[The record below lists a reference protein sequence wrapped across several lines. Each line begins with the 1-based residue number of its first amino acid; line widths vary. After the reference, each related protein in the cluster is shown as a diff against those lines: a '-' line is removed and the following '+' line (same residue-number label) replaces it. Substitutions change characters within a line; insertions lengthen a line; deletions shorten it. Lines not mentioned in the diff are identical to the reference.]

1 MENEFVGLARQVSTL
16 TGTKLGQIRQVAQ
29 MTKILAINARI
40 EAGRAGE
47 AGSSFAVVADEV
59 KGVSQT
65 VSGLA
70 AELEAGLAQQMK
82 ELDAVGA
89 SVQGNRLA
97 DLALNMI
104 DIIDRNLYER
114 SCDVR
119 WWATDSAVHQLC
131 SHPDADA
138 REHASSRLG
147 VILDSYTVYLDLW
160 ITDAKG
166 TVLANARPGKYHS
179 VVGSS
184 VSDRQWFRD
193 AIRTRDGG
201 EFAVADIAVEPKLH
215 GAQIATYATAV
226 REGGRADGPVI
237 GTLGIFFDWQP
248 QAQNVVDNVRL
259 SGEERKVTRCLL
271 LDHAGRVIAASDHVG
286 VLTENIKIKA
296 TGPQGRYT
304 DHSGA
309 IYGYAL
315 TPGYETYPGLGWYG
329 LLIQS

>member
-1 MENEFVGLARQVSTL
+1 MENEFVALARQVSIL
-16 TGTKLGQIRQVAQ
+16 TGAKLGQIRQVAQ

-70 AELEAGLAQQMK
+70 DELETGLAQQMK

-89 SVQGNRLA
+89 AVQGNRLA

-131 SHPDADA
+131 ADPTAEA
-138 REHASSRLG
+138 RDHASGRLG

-160 ITDAKG
+160 IADVKG
-166 TVLANARPGKYHS
+166 TVLANARPEKYRS
-179 VVGSS
+179 VIGSS
-184 VSDRQWFRD
+184 VSDTQWFKE
-193 AIRTRDGG
+193 AIRTRDGSQ
-201 EFAVADIAVEPKLH
+201 FAVADIAVEPKLV
-215 GAQIATYATAV
+215 GAQTAVYATAV

-237 GTLGIFFDWQP
+237 GALGIFFDWQP

-259 SGEERKVTRCLL
+259 SDEERKLTRCLL

-286 VLTENIKIKA
+286 ILTETIKLKA
-296 TGPQGRYT
+296 AGPQGRYR

-309 IYGYAL
+309 IHGYAR

-329 LLIQS
+329 VVIQR